1 MRLRHRCFTENFGKF
16 QEHLFRK
23 TPASVYFCISF
34 FNNLDET
41 ATYPDEEDREL
52 FDESD
57 NEFSRSDDD
66 SETECY

>member
-1 MRLRHRCFTENFGKF
+1 MNFGKF
-16 QEHLFRK
+16 QEYLFRK
-23 TPASVYFCISF
+23 TPGSVYFCKSF

-52 FDESD
+52 LDEND
-57 NEFSRSDDD
+57 NEFSCSDDD

>member
-1 MRLRHRCFTENFGKF
+1 MNFGKF

-52 FDESD
+52 LDESD
-57 NEFSRSDDD
+57 NEFSCSDND

>member
-1 MRLRHRCFTENFGKF
+1 MNFGKF

-52 FDESD
+52 FDKVTMRLAAVTMTMKPSVI
-57 NEFSRSDDD
+57 N
-66 SETECY
+66 

>member
-1 MRLRHRCFTENFGKF
+1 MNFGKF

-41 ATYPDEEDREL
+41 ATYPDEEGREL
-52 FDESD
+52 FDKVTMRLAAVTMTMKPSVI
-57 NEFSRSDDD
+57 N
-66 SETECY
+66 

>member
-1 MRLRHRCFTENFGKF
+1 MVNFRKF

-34 FNNLDET
+34 FNNLDEA
-41 ATYPDEEDREL
+41 ATYSDEEDREL

-57 NEFSRSDDD
+57 NGLAAV
-66 SETECY
+66 TMTVKPGVIN